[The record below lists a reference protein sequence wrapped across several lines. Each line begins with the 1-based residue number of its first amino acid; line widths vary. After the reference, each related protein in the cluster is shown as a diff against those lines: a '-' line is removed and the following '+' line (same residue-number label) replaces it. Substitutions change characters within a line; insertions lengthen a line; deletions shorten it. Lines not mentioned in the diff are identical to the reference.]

1 MTSDSENQFSS
12 STTIEGTEV
21 KHKPSKGG
29 LIYLS
34 TIPPYM
40 NVSKVREIF
49 EQYGKVG
56 RIYLQLA
63 DKGKL
68 VTLFIL

>member
-1 MTSDSENQFSS
+1 MTSDSENQISS
-12 STTIEGTEV
+12 ASTTKEVTEG
-21 KHKPSKGG
+21 KHKPSKRG

-40 NVSKVREIF
+40 NVTKVREIF
-49 EQYGKVG
+49 EQFGKVG

-63 DKGKL
+63 DKGK
-68 VTLFIL
+68 

>member
-1 MTSDSENQFSS
+1 MGIISKMTSDSENQIASA
-12 STTIEGTEV
+12 STTKEVTEE
-21 KHKPSKGG
+21 KHKPSKRG

-40 NVSKVREIF
+40 NVTKVREIF
-49 EQYGKVG
+49 EQFGKVG

-63 DKGKL
+63 DKGK
-68 VTLFIL
+68 

>member
-1 MTSDSENQFSS
+1 MTNDSENQSSSS
-12 STTIEGTEV
+12 STTNEV
-21 KHKPSKGG
+21 KHKPSKRG

-49 EQYGKVG
+49 EQFGKVG

-63 DKGKL
+63 DKGK
-68 VTLFIL
+68 